1 MNFLTKIIFYFR
13 KPKVIIVVG
22 RSRILTSEA
31 IFKVLKSRFR
41 VRKLVEK
48 IPSVFNDEE
57 IFIIETDLRKN
68 GFFKK
73 IKNLLKFSQLPTLV
87 VTHIGEI
94 PQNYDSFSGRAEDA
108 KEIEELAKIIPTYG
122 FLILNFDDRT
132 VRKIDELTNLKS
144 FTFGFEEKSDFRASD
159 IHTTETGINPPPFI
173 TTKRWGVNFKINYK
187 GKIIPIWQEGSFS
200 KEKIY
205 NILAASCVGTI
216 LGLNLVEIS
225 EALKKDLQ
233 K

>member
-1 MNFLTKIIFYFR
+1 MDFLTKIIFYFR
-13 KPKVIIVVG
+13 KPKIIIVVG
-22 RSRILTSEA
+22 RSRIPASEA

-87 VTHIGEI
+87 VTNIGEI

-108 KEIEELAKIIPTYG
+108 KEIEELAKIIPAYG
-122 FLILNFDDRT
+122 FLILNFDDRI

-144 FTFGFEEKSDFRASD
+144 FTFGFEEKADFRASD
-159 IHTTETGINPPPFI
+159 IHTTETGI
-173 TTKRWGVNFKINYK
+173 NFKINYK
-187 GKIIPIWQEGSFS
+187 GKIIPIWQEGSFA

-205 NILAASCVGTI
+205 SILTASCVGTI

-225 EALKKDLQ
+225 EVLKNNSTK

>member
-1 MNFLTKIIFYFR
+1 MDFLTKIIFYFR
-13 KPKVIIVVG
+13 KPKIIIVVG
-22 RSRILTSEA
+22 RSRIPTSEA
-31 IFKVLKSRFR
+31 IFQVLKARFS
-41 VRKLVEK
+41 VKKFSEK
-48 IPSVFNDEE
+48 IPCFFAQEGG
-57 IFIIETDLRKN
+57 FIIETGFGN
-68 GFFKK
+68 PNFFKK

-108 KEIEELAKIIPTYG
+108 KEIEELAKIIPAYG
-122 FLILNFDDRT
+122 FLILNFDDKT

-144 FTFGFEEKSDFRASD
+144 FTFGFEEKADFRASD
-159 IHTTETGINPPPFI
+159 IHTTETGI
-173 TTKRWGVNFKINYK
+173 NFKINYK

-205 NILAASCVGTI
+205 SILAASCVGTI